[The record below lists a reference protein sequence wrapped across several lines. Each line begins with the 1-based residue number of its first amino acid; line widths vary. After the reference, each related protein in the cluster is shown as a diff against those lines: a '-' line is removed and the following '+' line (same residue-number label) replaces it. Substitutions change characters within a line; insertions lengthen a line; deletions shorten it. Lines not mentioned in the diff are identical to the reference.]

1 MDKIIKN
8 GHVIDKKNALDGKM
22 DILISDGMI
31 VEIGENIEKIGAE
44 IIDAEGMY
52 VSAGLIDMH
61 VHLREPGYEYKEDI
75 ESGTAAAAAGG
86 FTSVCPMPNTNPVCD
101 NAVTVRYIKERERE
115 AAHCRVFPIG
125 AVTKGLKGEELAEI
139 GEMKKEGIV
148 AISDDG
154 RPVSNGSVMRR
165 AMQYAAGFDLQ
176 VISHCEDL
184 SLLDGGQMNDSVT
197 ATLMGL
203 RPIVPAVEEAMVARD
218 ILIAEHEGKKIHI
231 AHVSTKNS
239 VDLVRQAKKR
249 GVKVTCETAPHYFV
263 LTDKAVEGF
272 DTNAKMN
279 PPLRDESDREAII
292 EGLCDGTIDCIITD
306 HAPHHIDEKRVE
318 FEKAANGI
326 VGLET
331 SLGLSITYLVKS
343 GRMTLGEMLEKMT
356 YNPSHIL
363 NLDLGEIAVG
373 KIADLT
379 IFDPDEEWV
388 VDVNK
393 FHSKSKNS
401 PFDGFKL
408 QGKAHKTLIGGE
420 IIYNG

>member
-1 MDKIIKN
+1 MNKIIKG
-8 GHVIDKKNALDGKM
+8 GHVIDLKNGIDKVC
-22 DILISDGMI
+22 DIRILDGMI
-31 VEIGENIEKIGAE
+31 EEIGEDLSVDGAE
-44 IIDAEGMY
+44 VIDASGMT

-75 ESGTAAAAAGG
+75 DTGTAAAAAGG
-86 FTSVCPMPNTNPVCD
+86 FTAVCPMPNTNPVCD
-101 NAVTVRYIKERERE
+101 NAAVVRYIKERERE
-115 AAHCRVFPIG
+115 VAHCRIFPIG

-154 RPVSNGSVMRR
+154 KPVSNGSVMRR
-165 AMQYAAGFDLQ
+165 AIQYADGFDLP
-176 VISHCEDL
+176 VISHCEEL

-218 ILIAEHEGKKIHI
+218 ILIAEHEGKRIHI

-249 GVKVTCETAPHYFV
+249 GVRVTCETAPHYFV
-263 LTDKAVEGF
+263 LTQEACEGF
-272 DTNAKMN
+272 NTNAKMN
-279 PPLRDESDREAII
+279 PPLRSEKDREAII

-318 FEKAANGI
+318 FEYASNGI

-331 SLGLSITYLVKS
+331 SLALSVTYLVKS
-343 GRMTLGEMLEKMT
+343 GRMTLGEMLAKMT
-356 YNPSHIL
+356 INPSDIL
-363 NLDLGEIAVG
+363 GLGLGEIAVG
-373 KIADLT
+373 KIADLSV
-379 IFDPDEEWV
+379 FDPDEKWT
-388 VDVNK
+388 VDVEK

-401 PFDGFKL
+401 PFDRFEVT
-408 QGKAHKTLIGGE
+408 GKPHMTIIGGE
-420 IIYNG
+420 VIYNG

>member
-8 GHVIDKKNALDGKM
+8 GHVIDKKNALDAKL

-31 VEIGENIEKIGAE
+31 VKIGENIEKEGAE

-86 FTSVCPMPNTNPVCD
+86 FTAVCPMPNTNPVCD

-165 AMQYAAGFDLQ
+165 AMQYADGFDLQ

-318 FEKAANGI
+318 FEKALNGI

>member
-1 MDKIIKN
+1 MNKIIKN
-8 GHVIDKKNALDGKM
+8 GHIIDLKNGIDEIG
-22 DILISDGMI
+22 DILITDGMI
-31 VEIGENIEKIGAE
+31 AEIGKDISAEGAE
-44 IIDAEGMY
+44 IIDAENK
-52 VSAGLIDMH
+52 VVCAGLIDMH

-75 ESGTAAAAAGG
+75 DTGTQAAAAGG
-86 FTSVCPMPNTNPVCD
+86 FTAVCPMPNTNPVCD
-101 NAVTVRYIKERERE
+101 NAAVVRYIKDRERE
-115 AAHCRVFPIG
+115 AAHCRIFPIG

-139 GEMKKEGIV
+139 GEMKKAGIV

-154 RPVSNGSVMRR
+154 KPVSSGGVMRR
-165 AMQYAAGFDLQ
+165 AMLYADGFDIP
-176 VISHCEDL
+176 VISHCEEL

-218 ILIAEHEGKKIHI
+218 ILIAEHEKKRVHI

-249 GVKVTCETAPHYFV
+249 GVRVTCETAPHYFV
-263 LTDKAVEGF
+263 LTEKACEGF
-272 DTNAKMN
+272 NTNAKMN
-279 PPLRDESDREAII
+279 PPLRSEEDREAII

-318 FEKAANGI
+318 FEYASNGI

-331 SLGLSITYLVKS
+331 SLGLSVTYLVKS
-343 GRMTLGEMLEKMT
+343 GRMTLPEMLQKMT
-356 YNPSHIL
+356 YNPSSIL
-363 NLDLGEIAVG
+363 NLGLGEIAVG
-373 KIADLT
+373 KIADIT
-379 IFDPDEEWV
+379 IFDPDEEWT

-393 FHSKSKNS
+393 FHSKSLNS

-408 QGKAHKTLIGGE
+408 CGKAHMTIIGGE
-420 IIYNG
+420 VIYRG